1 MSHKIKSSDFVV
13 RNYRIG
19 DENGIVSLLEHGFDG
34 WSKFDLHCTTLE
46 RARTCYQLGMG
57 ILKIER
63 GDFLFV
69 VAFQS
74 ISISCNCSSS
84 IRARARIR

>member
-46 RARTCYQLGMG
+46 RAYMLSTRN
-57 ILKIER
+57 
-63 GDFLFV
+63 GD
-69 VAFQS
+69 
-74 ISISCNCSSS
+74 IKN
-84 IRARARIR
+84 